1 MSYSKS
7 IIKKI
12 EKGSLYQIQIN
23 IEKKTR
29 MTKVFYLLQLL
40 LIIPNLIAG
49 FNIRQ
54 NSLQNIIATR
64 AIVRTV
70 IEKLDTELVT
80 ENTLVNE
87 ISKAQQYLHN
97 DEIIYATILIFGV
110 YGLYIYTTN
119 FNEKNSIKY
128 EKLNNIEMFSTI
140 KRKMNIAFIV
150 ITIIFTR
157 NIENAI

>member
-1 MSYSKS
+1 LNKRFSKNKKKNKMS
-7 IIKKI
+7 
-12 EKGSLYQIQIN
+12 
-23 IEKKTR
+23 
-29 MTKVFYLLQLL
+29 KVFYLLQLL
-40 LIIPNLIAG
+40 LILPHLING

-54 NSLQNIIATR
+54 NSLKNIIATR

-70 IEKLDTELVT
+70 IEKIDTELVT

-87 ISKAQQYLHN
+87 ISKAQDLHI
-97 DEIIYATILIFGV
+97 EHIIYATIVMFGV

-128 EKLNNIEMFSTI
+128 KKLNNIEMFSNI

>member
-1 MSYSKS
+1 M
-7 IIKKI
+7 KKVLN
-12 EKGSLYQIQIN
+12 ELKKK
-23 IEKKTR
+23 KKTI

>member
-1 MSYSKS
+1 
-7 IIKKI
+7 
-12 EKGSLYQIQIN
+12 
-23 IEKKTR
+23 

-40 LIIPNLIAG
+40 LIIPKLITG

-54 NSLQNIIATR
+54 NSLKNIIATR

-87 ISKAQQYLHN
+87 ISKTQQYLHN
-97 DEIIYATILIFGV
+97 DEIIYATMLIFGV

-128 EKLNNIEMFSTI
+128 KKLNNIEMFSNI

>member
-1 MSYSKS
+1 M
-7 IIKKI
+7 KKVLN
-12 EKGSLYQIQIN
+12 KL
-23 IEKKTR
+23 KKKKKNR

-40 LIIPNLIAG
+40 LIIPDLING
-49 FNIRQ
+49 FNVRQ

-70 IEKLDTELVT
+70 IEKIDTELVT

-87 ISKAQQYLHN
+87 ISKAQQDLHI
-97 DEIIYATILIFGV
+97 EHILYATILMFGV
-110 YGLYIYTTN
+110 YGLYIYTTS

>member
-1 MSYSKS
+1 MS
-7 IIKKI
+7 
-12 EKGSLYQIQIN
+12 
-23 IEKKTR
+23 
-29 MTKVFYLLQLL
+29 KVFYLLQLL
-40 LIIPNLIAG
+40 LILPYLING
-49 FNIRQ
+49 FNVRQ
-54 NSLQNIIATR
+54 NSLKNIIATR

-70 IEKLDTELVT
+70 IEKIDTELVT

-87 ISKAQQYLHN
+87 ISKAQDLHI
-97 DEIIYATILIFGV
+97 EHILYATIVMFGV

-128 EKLNNIEMFSTI
+128 EKLNNIEMFSNI
-140 KRKMNIAFIV
+140 RRKMNIAFIV

>member
-23 IEKKTR
+23 IEKKTI

>member
-1 MSYSKS
+1 MPH
-7 IIKKI
+7 
-12 EKGSLYQIQIN
+12 
-23 IEKKTR
+23 
-29 MTKVFYLLQLL
+29 
-40 LIIPNLIAG
+40 LITG

-97 DEIIYATILIFGV
+97 DEIIYATIIIFGV

-128 EKLNNIEMFSTI
+128 EKLNNIEMFSNI

>member
-12 EKGSLYQIQIN
+12 EKCSLYQIQIN

-40 LIIPNLIAG
+40 LIIPDLING
-49 FNIRQ
+49 FNVRQ

-70 IEKLDTELVT
+70 IEKIDTELVT

-87 ISKAQQYLHN
+87 ISKAQQDLHI
-97 DEIIYATILIFGV
+97 EHILYATILMFGV
-110 YGLYIYTTN
+110 YGLYIYTTS

>member
-23 IEKKTR
+23 IEKKTI

-87 ISKAQQYLHN
+87 ISKTQQYLHN

>member
-1 MSYSKS
+1 
-7 IIKKI
+7 
-12 EKGSLYQIQIN
+12 
-23 IEKKTR
+23 

-40 LIIPNLIAG
+40 LIIPKLITG

-54 NSLQNIIATR
+54 NSVKNIIATR

-70 IEKLDTELVT
+70 IEKLDTELIT

-119 FNEKNSIKY
+119 LYEKNSIKY

-140 KRKMNIAFIV
+140 KRAMNIAFIV

>member
-1 MSYSKS
+1 MS
-7 IIKKI
+7 
-12 EKGSLYQIQIN
+12 
-23 IEKKTR
+23 
-29 MTKVFYLLQLL
+29 KVFYLLQLL
-40 LIIPNLIAG
+40 LILPHLING

-54 NSLQNIIATR
+54 NSLKNIIATR

-70 IEKLDTELVT
+70 IEKIDTELVT

-87 ISKAQQYLHN
+87 ISKAQDLHI
-97 DEIIYATILIFGV
+97 EHIIYATIVMFGV

-128 EKLNNIEMFSTI
+128 KKLNNIEMFSNI